1 MGVSIRG
8 DKETVNVI
16 QKIEHLLREG
26 RDCVIWCLNEE
37 LNKKHPVVPFVRHY
51 EQLLADF
58 NAVLKEPS
66 DD

>member
-1 MGVSIRG
+1 MGVPIRG
-8 DKETVNVI
+8 GKEAVNII

-26 RDCVIWCLNEE
+26 RSCVIWCLNEE